1 MGLETA
7 TYISG
12 LVATNPVNATDPVS
26 QGDDH
31 LRLIKTTILNS
42 FPNITG
48 AMTAS
53 HTELNYL
60 DGATGVTGT
69 GSVVLNTA
77 PTFSGVVTMGTALAV
92 ADGGTGAIT
101 ASAARTNLGLGSI
114 STQASSSVSIT
125 GGSISGIT
133 DLAIADG
140 GTGASTAAA
149 AASALGVGTEDS
161 PTFTGATLGSA
172 VLTGPSA
179 NRLEVGGRVAFIHD
193 DTNQTSAEIF
203 FSTAAPTTQGS
214 NGDIYFEHEA

>member
-12 LVATNPVNATDPVS
+12 LVSTNPVNATDQIS

-69 GSVVLNTA
+69 GNVVLSAA
-77 PTFSGVVTMGTALAV
+77 PTFSGAVTMGTPLALTS
-92 ADGGTGAIT
+92 GGTGAIT
-101 ASAARTNLGLGSI
+101 AAAARTNLGLGSI
-114 STQASSSVSIT
+114 ATQASSAVSIT

-133 DLAIADG
+133 DLAVADG
-140 GTGASTAAA
+140 GTGSSTASGAA
-149 AASALGVGTEDS
+149 TNLGLGTGNS
-161 PTFTGATLGSA
+161 PTFAGATLGSA

-193 DTNQTSAEIF
+193 DTAQTSAEIF
-203 FSTAAPTTQGS
+203 FSTSAPTTQGS
-214 NGDIYFEHEA
+214 NGDIYFEYTA